1 LGKNHAQSLQTF
13 PLDSLNPNSLKIK
26 AVWIS
31 DDLFS
36 FKYQNSCHEK
46 QKCNYK
52 KTYHKN
58 AKLFKQH
65 FEISHSMLS
74 MNVNYRIHK

>member
-1 LGKNHAQSLQTF
+1 MGKRRAQSLQTF
-13 PLDSLNPNSLKIK
+13 PLDTQNFNSLKTK
-26 AVWIS
+26 VVCIS

-36 FKYQNSCHEK
+36 LKYQNSCHKK

-65 FEISHSMLS
+65 FEIRHSMLS